1 MVKGVEGKTFEGWL
15 KSLGLFNPEQR
26 RLRGGL
32 MAPQERSGGAALS
45 SAL

>member
-26 RLRGGL
+26 RPGRGL
-32 MAPQERSGGAALS
+32 MVDYS
-45 SAL
+45 SS